1 MLDRPILRG
10 GIPRTRAVR
19 VRAVHAGQ
27 NRPEHRAGRGGV
39 RLKALARAA
48 HQLFL
53 GHELHGPA
61 VPVTLLHV
69 GISVD
74 ITSVIW
80 LRIVGLAVIRG
91 LGRGRGRADPRDRIL
106 AAHRDGEADLSVC
119 EGRFDPNTVRI
130 GHVCARVVAG
140 HRQRGL
146 FRCQNFIVCTL
157 TAQCNGHRTAVFLH
171 GHLRVELRG
180 TAAVIIRQREG
191 RKAQRQRQRQE
202 KGK

>member
-39 RLKALARAA
+39 RLKALARAG

-53 GHELHGPA
+53 GDELHGPA

-91 LGRGRGRADPRDRIL
+91 LRRGYGRAEARDRIA
-106 AAHRDGEADLSVC
+106 AAHRNGKADLS
-119 EGRFDPNTVRI
+119 
-130 GHVCARVVAG
+130 A
-140 HRQRGL
+140 
-146 FRCQNFIVCTL
+146 
-157 TAQCNGHRTAVFLH
+157 
-171 GHLRVELRG
+171 
-180 TAAVIIRQREG
+180 
-191 RKAQRQRQRQE
+191 
-202 KGK
+202 